1 MLRLST
7 PLTLVLLDIFLH
19 QKVRAGTMAV
29 GQEEE
34 RFLDIAESVW
44 TPASPCECK
53 VVGRHMFPFSV
64 TIPRG
69 VNVVPVPKVVPKSF
83 PLPPTFLERAS
94 LTYTDYRL
102 FVTAPR

>member
-1 MLRLST
+1 M
-7 PLTLVLLDIFLH
+7 
-19 QKVRAGTMAV
+19 

-34 RFLDIAESVW
+34 RFLYIAEPVW
-44 TPASPCECK
+44 TPALPPCEGK
-53 VVGRHMFPFSV
+53 VVDQHTSPFSI

-83 PLPPTFLERAS
+83 LLPPTFLECAS

-102 FVTAPR
+102 FVTAPW